1 VLERPLRLA
10 EEARFDQQL
19 DREGVITSTLLV
31 LDEGTCPEFELDAD
45 AADALMELGAG
56 ATLDDA
62 VERVARREGLTSRDA
77 SSLRRDV
84 GRLARDLFEQG
95 VLELA

>member
-1 VLERPLRLA
+1 VE
-10 EEARFDQQL
+10 
-19 DREGVITSTLLV
+19 V
-31 LDEGTCPEFELDAD
+31 DAD

-62 VERVARREGLTSRDA
+62 VASVSRREQLSTRDA
-77 SSLRRDV
+77 ESLRRDV
-84 GRLARDLFEQG
+84 RRLARDLLEQG